1 MVPSLFAAI
10 CVLAGAFATHTRTL
24 QLQILFCLFGGAA
37 ALTLTALGGAII
49 TPAVMFLPFFL
60 YRGWLENR
68 VRTSSVPPAGFWLGV
83 AVAWG
88 LVGAIL
94 FPRLL
99 AETMQI
105 LIVDRESVQQA
116 AQKVWLRPVSGNITQ
131 AGYAVGNLLTF
142 FAARSLLSHKARLD
156 SFRDAVLLLA
166 ALNCTAAVVNL
177 AEYHLGLPP
186 ILEYVRTGYK
196 VYGTYEAAG
205 TGLVRIHGTFPETSM
220 FSAFTLPL
228 FAFTFSL
235 WLSGVR
241 PAYSG
246 AVAAGSIVF
255 LLISTSG
262 TAYVGLGAYL
272 CCMGFIILRR
282 GRRASKHL
290 GKLSLIGLVA
300 VTAGVAAF
308 VFEFEGIERVERVF
322 QATVLNKMDSESGA
336 DRAMWNRQA
345 WSNFLDSYGLGIGLG
360 SARASSFPL
369 VLLSNLGVIGTFAYG
384 FFVKHVLAGPAADPV
399 IEPLQRASRQA
410 VLAAL
415 ISASVSG
422 TVFELGVVF
431 YVLAAAATVR
441 RVEGLEMLP
450 EASAHAAFAP
460 PARMRAP

>member
-1 MVPSLFAAI
+1 MVPSVFAAI
-10 CVLAGAFATHTRTL
+10 CVLAGVFATHTRTL
-24 QLQILFCLFGGAA
+24 QLQVLFCLFGGAA

-68 VRTSSVPPAGFWLGV
+68 VKTSGVPPAGFWLGL
-83 AVAWG
+83 AVGWG
-88 LVGAIL
+88 LLGAIL

-105 LIVDRESVQQA
+105 LIVDRDSVEQA

-142 FAARSLLSHKARLD
+142 FAARALLAHKARLD

-166 ALNCTAAVVNL
+166 ALNCSAAVLNL

-196 VYGTYEAAG
+196 VFGTYEAAG

-220 FSAFTLPL
+220 FSAFTLPM

-246 AVAAGSIVF
+246 MVAAGSMVF

-262 TAYVGLGAYL
+262 TAYVGLTLYL
-272 CCMGFIILRR
+272 CCLGFTILRR
-282 GRRASKHL
+282 GRAASKHL
-290 GKLSLIGLVA
+290 NKLALIGLIA
-300 VTAGVAAF
+300 MTAGVAAF
-308 VFEFEGIERVERVF
+308 VFEFEGIKRVEKVF
-322 QATVLNKMDSESGA
+322 EATVLKKLDSESGT

-360 SARASSFPL
+360 SARASSFLL

-384 FFVKHVLAGPAADPV
+384 AFVKHVLTGAPADPS
-399 IEPLQRASRQA
+399 IEPLQRAARQA

-415 ISASVSG
+415 ISVSVSG
-422 TVFELGVVF
+422 MVFELGVVF
-431 YVLAAAATVR
+431 YVFAAAATMR
-441 RVEGLEMLP
+441 RVEGSEPVP
-450 EASAHAAFAP
+450 EASVHPAYAATAH
-460 PARMRAP
+460 MRSR

>member
-1 MVPSLFAAI
+1 MVPSVFAAI
-10 CVLAGAFATHTRTL
+10 CVLCGAFATHTRTL
-24 QLQILFCLFGGAA
+24 QLQVLFCLFGGAA
-37 ALTLTALGGAII
+37 AVTLTALGGSVI
-49 TPAVMFLPFFL
+49 TPAVTFLPFFL

-68 VRTSSVPPAGFWLGV
+68 VKTSGVPPAGFWLGL

-88 LVGAIL
+88 LLGAIL

-99 AETMQI
+99 ADSMQI
-105 LIVDRESVQQA
+105 LVVDRESVYQTA
-116 AQKVWLRPVSGNITQ
+116 MKVWLRPVSGNITQ
-131 AGYAVGNLLTF
+131 AGYAVGNVLTF
-142 FAARSLLSHKARLD
+142 FAARALLAHKARLD
-156 SFRDAVLLLA
+156 SFRDAMLLLA

-177 AEYHLGLPP
+177 AEYHLGLPS

-196 VYGTYEAAG
+196 SFGAYEAAG
-205 TGLVRIHGTFPETSM
+205 TGLVRIHATFPETSM

-246 AVAAGSIVF
+246 SVAAGSMVF

-262 TAYVGLGAYL
+262 TAYVGLALYL
-272 CCMGFIILRR
+272 CCLGFTIMRR
-282 GRRASKHL
+282 GRTASKHL
-290 GKLSLIGLVA
+290 NKLSLIGLIA
-300 VTAGVAAF
+300 ITAGVAAF
-308 VFEFEGIERVERVF
+308 VFEFEGIKRVEKVF

-336 DRAMWNRQA
+336 DRSMWNRQA

-384 FFVKHVLAGPAADPV
+384 AFLKHVLAGAPADPS
-399 IEPLQRASRQA
+399 IEPLQRAARQA

-422 TVFELGVVF
+422 TVFELGVMF
-431 YVLAAAATVR
+431 YVLAAAATMR
-441 RVEGLEMLP
+441 RVEGSEPVLEARSQP
-450 EASAHAAFAP
+450 AFAAR
-460 PARMRAP
+460 ARMRAP